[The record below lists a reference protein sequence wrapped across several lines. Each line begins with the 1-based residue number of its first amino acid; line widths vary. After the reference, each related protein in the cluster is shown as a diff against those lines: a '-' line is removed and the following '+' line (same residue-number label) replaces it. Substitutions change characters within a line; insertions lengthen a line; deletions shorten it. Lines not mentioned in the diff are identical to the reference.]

1 MDSKLFFTDVDE
13 EIAGIF
19 NEIGLKVNVSR
30 VLVMFL
36 KYSNITSREIER
48 YTDLRQPEA
57 SIAINDL
64 IKRQWIKVTKHITEN
79 KGRPINVY
87 NLALSV
93 NEIIDQIES
102 TINNEY
108 KQLKESVER
117 IRELVKETR
126 VTE

>member
-1 MDSKLFFTDVDE
+1 MDSKLFFTNVDE

-19 NEIGLKVNVSR
+19 KEIGLKVNVSR

-87 NLALSV
+87 NLSLSV
-93 NEIIDQIES
+93 DEIIDQIENS
-102 TINNEY
+102 IKKEY
-108 KQLKESVER
+108 NQLKESVNR
-117 IRELVKETR
+117 VRELVKESR
-126 VTE
+126 VME